1 MSEVGPIGGGASA
14 SGMPRP
20 QIEGAGRPGERAEP
34 RSARRGADR
43 VEVSHLARSLS
54 RLNQDEPVRQDLID
68 RVRAEIEAGR
78 YDTPDKIDAAV
89 DNILRGF
96 DQSA

>member
-1 MSEVGPIGGGASA
+1 MTEIGPIGGGASA

-20 QIEGAGRPGERAEP
+20 HLDGASRPGQQAEP

-43 VEVSHLARSLS
+43 VEVSSLARSLS

-68 RVRAEIEAGR
+68 RVRTEIEAGR
-78 YDTPDKIDAAV
+78 YETPDKVAAAV
-89 DNILRGF
+89 ERLRREL